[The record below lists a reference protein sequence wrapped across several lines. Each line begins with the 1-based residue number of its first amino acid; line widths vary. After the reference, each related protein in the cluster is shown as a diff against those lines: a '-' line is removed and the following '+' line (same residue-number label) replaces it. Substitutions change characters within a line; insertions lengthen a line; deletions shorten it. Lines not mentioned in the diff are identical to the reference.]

1 MTVSVETLEGL
12 SRRLNFVVNTQ
23 DVASLAKSRL
33 IQLSKTVKLAGFR
46 PGKVPMGIVEK
57 NYGYQVQSEVLG
69 DAVSKAFSEAIESH
83 KLRIAGDPRIDRSE
97 TQPEGGALG
106 FTATFEVFPEIVLK
120 DLSAIEAERFSCAV
134 GEEDI
139 DKTVE
144 ILRKQRVTWSDANRA
159 CQTGDR
165 ATIDFTGTLNGE
177 AFQGG
182 SATDFAF
189 IPGEGRMLA
198 DFEKGVIGLVAGGQT
213 TFDVAFPE
221 DYGSKDLAGK
231 TAQFAVTIKKL
242 EAPVLPAVDE
252 ALAKALGIPDG
263 DVSKLRADVRKNLE
277 REVSQ
282 RLRARTKSAVM
293 ESLPGVAEFHL
304 PKSLVEGEQARL
316 AEQAKAEL
324 AGRGV
329 DVKDIPV
336 PLDAFTEQAQKRV
349 RLGLIVGELVKI
361 HGLQSKPD
369 QIRKQIEEYAQAY
382 ENPGEVVRWYFSD
395 KQRLSEVEAVVLEQ
409 NVVDLVLN
417 KGKIS
422 DKALA
427 FDELMANA

>member
-1 MTVSVETLEGL
+1 MTATVEILDGL
-12 SRRLNFVVNTQ
+12 SRRLNFVVNAQ
-23 DVASLAKSRL
+23 EVAALAKTRL
-33 IQLSKTVKLAGFR
+33 VQFSKTVRISGFR
-46 PGKVPMGIVEK
+46 PGKVPLNMVEK
-57 NYGYQVQSEVLG
+57 NYGYQIQSEVLG
-69 DAVSKAFSEAIESH
+69 DAVSKAFTDAVSVH
-83 KLRIAGDPRIDRSE
+83 QLKIAGDPKIDRSE
-97 TQPEGGALG
+97 TQPEEGAIG
-106 FTATFEVFPEIVLK
+106 FTATFEVFPEITLK
-120 DLSAIEAERFSCAV
+120 DLSGIEAERFSCDVSEA
-134 GEEDI
+134 DI

-144 ILRKQRVTWSDANRA
+144 ILRKQRVTWTDAERA
-159 CQTGDR
+159 AQNGDR

-189 IPGEGRMLA
+189 VPGEGRMLA
-198 DFEKGVIGLVAGGQT
+198 DFEKGVIGMKAGAQAS
-213 TFDVAFPE
+213 FDVAFPE
-221 DYGSKDLAGK
+221 DYGNKDLAGK
-231 TAQFAVTIKKL
+231 TAQFAVTVKKL
-242 EAPVLPAVDE
+242 EAPVLPPVDE
-252 ALAKALGIPDG
+252 ALAKALGIADG
-263 DVSKLRADVRKNLE
+263 DVAKLRADVRKNLE

-282 RLRARTKSAVM
+282 RLRARTKLAVM
-293 ESLPGVAEFHL
+293 ESLPGVSEFHL

-324 AGRGV
+324 ANRGV
-329 DVKDIPV
+329 DVKNIPV

-349 RLGLIVGELVKI
+349 RLGLIVGELVR
-361 HGLQSKPD
+361 HNQLQAKPD